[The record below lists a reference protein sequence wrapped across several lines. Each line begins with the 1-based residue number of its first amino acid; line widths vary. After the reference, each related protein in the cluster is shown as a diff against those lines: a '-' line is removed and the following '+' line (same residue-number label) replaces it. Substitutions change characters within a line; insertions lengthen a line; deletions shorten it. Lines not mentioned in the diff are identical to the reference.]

1 MAEDKN
7 KETSLPQPDQIEVY
21 AKRILEFVKANQSAI
36 TVAVSAVVLAAVVI
50 SGVIYFQKRAEEKAQ
65 AMLGKAIV
73 QAEAA
78 QRGQASAAQYAGVK
92 PKFEE
97 IIKKYGSTA
106 AGKAALLKYA
116 DLCYQ
121 TGDYDTAIEMYQNA
135 LDVYNN
141 DEGEIKSFI
150 LNGLAYAYEGKEAY
164 GQAADYFNRIV
175 MDKSAIMKDQAL
187 FNLGRIYGEMGNSE
201 KQRDA
206 YNRIVSDYPDS
217 MYYHLAKEK
226 LAG

>member
-7 KETSLPQPDQIEVY
+7 QETQLPQPEKIEVY
-21 AKRILEFVKANQSAI
+21 AKRILDFVKANQTAI
-36 TVAVSAVVLAAVVI
+36 AVAVSAVVLAAVVI

-65 AMLGKAIV
+65 AMLGKALA

-78 QRGQASAAQYAGVK
+78 QRGNAAETGFSEIK

-121 TGDYDTAIEMYQNA
+121 TGDYETAIEMYKKA
-135 LDVYNN
+135 LDAY
-141 DEGEIKSFI
+141 DAGEIRGFI
-150 LNGLAYAYEGKEAY
+150 LNGLAYAYESQDAYEEA
-164 GQAADYFNRIV
+164 ATYFNRIV
-175 MDKSAIMKDQAL
+175 TDDSAVMKDQAL
-187 FNLGRIYGEMGNSE
+187 FNLGRIYGKMGSPE
-201 KQRDA
+201 KQREA
-206 YNRIVSDYPDS
+206 YDRIVSDYPDS
-217 MYYHLAKEK
+217 MYYQLAKEK

>member
-7 KETSLPQPDQIEVY
+7 KETVLPEPDRIEIY
-21 AKRILEFVKANQSAI
+21 AKCILEFIKTNQTAIAVAISAL
-36 TVAVSAVVLAAVVI
+36 VLAALVI
-50 SGVIYFQKRAEEKAQ
+50 SGVIYFQNRAEEKAQ
-65 AMLGKAIV
+65 TMLGKAIS

-78 QRGQASAAQYAGVK
+78 QRSNSPEAIYEQVK

-116 DLCYQ
+116 DIAYQ
-121 TGDYDTAIEMYQNA
+121 TSDYDTAIEMYQKA
-135 LDVYNN
+135 LDAYDNN
-141 DEGEIKSFI
+141 GELKSFI
-150 LNGLAYAYEGKEAY
+150 LNGLAYSYESKDDY
-164 GQAADYFNRIV
+164 KQAAEYFNRIV
-175 MDKSAIMKDQAL
+175 NDKSSVMKDQAL
-187 FNLGRIYGEMGNSE
+187 YNLGRIYGKMGESE
-201 KQRDA
+201 KQQDA

-217 MYYHLAKEK
+217 MYYQLAKEK

>member
-7 KETSLPQPDQIEVY
+7 KETPLPQPDKIEVY
-21 AKRILEFVKANQSAI
+21 AKRILEFIKANQTAI
-36 TVAVSAVVLAAVVI
+36 VVAVSAVVLAAVII

-65 AMLGKAIV
+65 TMLGDAIARVEAAKRSKAPEARF
-73 QAEAA
+73 AEA
-78 QRGQASAAQYAGVK
+78 K

-121 TGDYDTAIEMYQNA
+121 TGDYDTAIEMYQRA
-135 LDVYNN
+135 LEAYD

-150 LNGLAYAYEGKEAY
+150 LNGLAYSYESKEAY
-164 GQAADYFNRIV
+164 DRAAEYFNRIV
-175 MDKSAIMKDQAL
+175 TDKSAVMKDQAL
-187 FNLGRIYGEMGNSE
+187 FNLGRIYGKMGKPE
-201 KQRDA
+201 KQREA
-206 YNRIVSDYPDS
+206 YKRIVSDYPDS
-217 MYYHLAKEK
+217 MYSRLARGK